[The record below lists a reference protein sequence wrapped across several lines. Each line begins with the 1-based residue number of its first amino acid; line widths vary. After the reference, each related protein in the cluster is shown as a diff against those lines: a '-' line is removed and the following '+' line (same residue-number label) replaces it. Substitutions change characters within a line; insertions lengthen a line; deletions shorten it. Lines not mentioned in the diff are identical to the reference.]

1 MIKVL
6 PSSNPEKEENLVEY
20 VRELVNLGV
29 EYLHCDTM
37 DGVLVENKCLSFETL
52 KNVRNSTNILL
63 DVHLMVMNPI
73 RVIKDYI
80 SLKPSIIT
88 VHYEAVRN
96 IRQIKKMSKMV
107 REKGL
112 LFGVSLCPSTP
123 ASALVG
129 LLDYIDLVLV
139 MSVVPG
145 KSGQTFIESSLDKIK
160 DVKCLVENTD
170 IIIEVDGGINL
181 DNYKAVVGAGATFLV
196 MGNAFYKSDNRVK
209 LLETVDAHYKV
220 KKMAKK
226 AVEK

>member
-6 PSSNPEKEENLVEY
+6 PSSNPEKEENLVNY
-20 VRELVNLGV
+20 VREMIDLGV

-37 DGVLVENKCLSFETL
+37 DGVFVENKCLAFDTL

-63 DVHLMVMNPI
+63 DVHLMVQNPI
-73 RVIKDYI
+73 KVIKDYI

-88 VHYEAVRN
+88 VHYEAVKN
-96 IRQIKKMSKMV
+96 VRQLKKMSKMV
-107 REKGL
+107 RGRGL

-123 ASALVG
+123 ASVLVG

-145 KSGQTFIESSLDKIK
+145 KSGQSFIEGSLEKIK
-160 DVKCLVENTD
+160 DVKCLVENRD

-181 DNYKAVVGAGATFLV
+181 DNYKSVVDAGATFLV
-196 MGNAFYKSDNRVK
+196 MGNAFYKSDNRSK
-209 LLETVDAHYKV
+209 LLEKVDAHYKV
-220 KKMAKK
+220 KKTTTKVVNK
-226 AVEK
+226 

>member
-6 PSSNPEKEENLVEY
+6 PSSNPEKEENLVSY
-20 VRELVNLGV
+20 VCELVDLGV

-37 DGVLVENKCLSFETL
+37 DGVFVENKCLSFETL
-52 KNVRNSTNILL
+52 KRVRNSTNILL
-63 DVHLMVMNPI
+63 DVHLMVKNPI
-73 RVIKDYI
+73 KVIKDYI

-88 VHYEAVRN
+88 VHYEAVKN

-107 REKGL
+107 RKKGL

-145 KSGQTFIESSLDKIK
+145 KSGQAFIESSLDKIK
-160 DVKCLVENTD
+160 DIKCLVENTD

-181 DNYKAVVGAGATFLV
+181 DNYKAVVEAGATFLV
-196 MGNAFYKSDNRVK
+196 MGNAFYKSDNRAK
-209 LLETVDAHYKV
+209 LLQKVDAHYKR
-220 KKMAKK
+220 
-226 AVEK
+226 

>member
-6 PSSNPEKEENLVEY
+6 PSSNPEKEENLVNY
-20 VRELVNLGV
+20 VREMIDLGV

-37 DGVLVENKCLSFETL
+37 DGVFVENKCLAFDTL

-63 DVHLMVMNPI
+63 DVHLMVQDPI
-73 RVIKDYI
+73 KVIKDYI

-88 VHYEAVRN
+88 VHYEGVKNVR
-96 IRQIKKMSKMV
+96 QLKKMSKMV
-107 REKGL
+107 RGRGL

-123 ASALVG
+123 ASVLVG

-145 KSGQTFIESSLDKIK
+145 KSGQSFIEGSLEKIK
-160 DVKCLVENTD
+160 DVKCLVENRD

-181 DNYKAVVGAGATFLV
+181 DNYKSVVDAGATFLV
-196 MGNAFYKSDNRVK
+196 MGNAFYKSDNRAK
-209 LLETVDAHYKV
+209 LLEKVDAHYKV
-220 KKMAKK
+220 KRTTTKVVNK
-226 AVEK
+226 

>member
-6 PSSNPEKEENLVEY
+6 PSSNPEKEENLVNY
-20 VRELVNLGV
+20 VREMIDLGV

-37 DGVLVENKCLSFETL
+37 DGVFVENKCLAFDTL

-63 DVHLMVMNPI
+63 DVHLMVQNPI
-73 RVIKDYI
+73 KVIKDYI

-88 VHYEAVRN
+88 VHYEAVKN
-96 IRQIKKMSKMV
+96 VRQLKKMSKMV
-107 REKGL
+107 RGRGL

-123 ASALVG
+123 ASVLVG

-145 KSGQTFIESSLDKIK
+145 KSGQSFIEGSLEKIK
-160 DVKCLVENTD
+160 DVKCLVENRD

-181 DNYKAVVGAGATFLV
+181 DNYKSVVDAGATFLV
-196 MGNAFYKSDNRVK
+196 MGNAFYKSDNRAK
-209 LLETVDAHYKV
+209 LLEKVDAHYKV
-220 KKMAKK
+220 KKTTTKVVNK
-226 AVEK
+226 

>member
-6 PSSNPEKEENLVEY
+6 PSSNPEKEENLVAY
-20 VRELVNLGV
+20 VRELVDLGV

-37 DGVLVENKCLSFETL
+37 DGVFVENKCLSFETL
-52 KNVRNSTNILL
+52 KSVRNSTNILL
-63 DVHLMVMNPI
+63 DVHLMVKNPI
-73 RVIKDYI
+73 KVIKDYI

-88 VHYEAVRN
+88 VHYEAVKN

-107 REKGL
+107 RKKGL

-145 KSGQTFIESSLDKIK
+145 KSGQTFIDSSLDKIK

-181 DNYKAVVGAGATFLV
+181 DNYKAVVEAGATFLV
-196 MGNAFYKSDNRVK
+196 MGNAFYKSDNRAK
-209 LLETVDAHYKV
+209 LLQKIDAHYKR
-220 KKMAKK
+220 
-226 AVEK
+226 

>member
-6 PSSNPEKEENLVEY
+6 PSSNPEKEENLVAY
-20 VRELVNLGV
+20 VRELVDLGV

-37 DGVLVENKCLSFETL
+37 DGVFVENKCLSFETL
-52 KNVRNSTNILL
+52 KSVRNSTNILL
-63 DVHLMVMNPI
+63 DVHLMVKNPVK
-73 RVIKDYI
+73 VIKDYI

-88 VHYEAVRN
+88 VHYEAVKN
-96 IRQIKKMSKMV
+96 IRQIKKMSKNV
-107 REKGL
+107 RKKGL

-196 MGNAFYKSDNRVK
+196 MGNAFYKSDNRAK
-209 LLETVDAHYKV
+209 LLQKVDAHYKR
-220 KKMAKK
+220 
-226 AVEK
+226 